1 MAANKTSSLTDWA
14 QRSWAFET
22 FSNFWRFICLQGGS
36 QQLMEEKKRQE
47 AMEDNYN
54 LVWNQ
59 DGFASASGSKSSLE
73 HEDNDENRQAK

>member
-1 MAANKTSSLTDWA
+1 
-14 QRSWAFET
+14 
-22 FSNFWRFICLQGGS
+22 
-36 QQLMEEKKRQE
+36 MEEKKRQE

>member
-1 MAANKTSSLTDWA
+1 MKVGLLSVTRYRRNRHVKVL
-14 QRSWAFET
+14 QIVF
-22 FSNFWRFICLQGGS
+22 LQGGT

-59 DGFASASGSKSSLE
+59 DSFTSATVSEKQSSLE
-73 HEDNDENRQAK
+73 HEDNDES